1 MDTIDELVVKRMVQ
15 DTINLEVSGFHWK
28 SYGRSATI
36 YYVDK
41 LSIVPIGCEMSGLDY
56 LDILVFG
63 ETKHINK
70 RYYIKERKAE
80 ILSFEE
86 RIMIQELLVK
96 WLSEKGL
103 KHDIVVGQ

>member
-1 MDTIDELVVKRMVQ
+1 M
-15 DTINLEVSGFHWK
+15 
-28 SYGRSATI
+28 
-36 YYVDK
+36 
-41 LSIVPIGCEMSGLDY
+41 DY

-70 RYYIKERKAE
+70 RYYIEERKVE

-86 RIMIQELLVK
+86 RIMIQESLMK

-103 KHDIVVGQ
+103 RHDIVGGQ